1 MKTRAEKRQAKKI
14 QANKEAKMQ
23 GKICFFSVTLLIAV
37 IIYNVVEHGVTK
49 NLITFNF

>member
-23 GKICFFSVTLLIAV
+23 GKICLFSITLLIAV
-37 IIYNVVEHGVTK
+37 ILYNVAANGITQ
-49 NLITFNF
+49 NLITFGY